1 MERRPREQRFAQAL
15 ADYGPTL
22 SRLAA
27 TYERRPALREELL
40 QEMALALWQALPSFR
55 GEASLK
61 TFVLR
66 VATNRA
72 MTHLARRPPATLD
85 IEAAHDLA
93 DESPSPQ
100 AVAEQYRAAVALQ
113 RAVAELSLP
122 LKQVMALA
130 LEGLG
135 TGEIAEVLGIG
146 ESSAA
151 VRLHRGKAAVRA
163 RLGGQHD

>member
-1 MERRPREQRFAQAL
+1 MERRERERRFEQAL
-15 ADYGPTL
+15 AEHGAAL

-40 QEMALALWQALPSFR
+40 QEFALALWQALPTFR
-55 GEASLK
+55 GESSLK

-72 MTHLARRPPATLD
+72 MTHLARRPPPTLA
-85 IEAAHDLA
+85 IEAAEGIA

-100 AVAEQYRAAVALQ
+100 AVAEQQHAAALLQ
-113 RAVAELSLP
+113 RAVSELSLP
-122 LKQVMALA
+122 LKQVMVLA

-135 TGEIAEVLGIG
+135 PGEIAEALGIS

-151 VRLHRGKAAVRA
+151 VRLHRGKAIVRA
-163 RLGGQHD
+163 RLGGQHG